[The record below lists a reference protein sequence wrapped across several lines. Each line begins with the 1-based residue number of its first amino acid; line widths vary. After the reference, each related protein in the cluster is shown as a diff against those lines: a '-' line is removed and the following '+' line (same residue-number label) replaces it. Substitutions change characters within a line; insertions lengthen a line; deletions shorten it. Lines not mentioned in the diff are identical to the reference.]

1 MMNRLFV
8 QPIPSTSSSSSGGG
22 IGSRSGVGSGGGYR
36 LLRNIGVLTVFLDWL
51 QIPYDQKEN
60 VRMNELM
67 RLAQEFLQTFCQ
79 GNQTPL
85 GSTSQTP
92 ENFPHSRGDIIFLN
106 IALIFK
112 LKSCYY
118 FSCFKLKRFVPYF
131 KAMPS
136 CAAN

>member
-1 MMNRLFV
+1 M
-8 QPIPSTSSSSSGGG
+8 
-22 IGSRSGVGSGGGYR
+22 
-36 LLRNIGVLTVFLDWL
+36 GVLTVILDLL
-51 QIPYDQKEN
+51 QIPCDQKED

-67 RLAQEFLQTFCQ
+67 RLAEEFLQTFCQ

-136 CAAN
+136 CAGN